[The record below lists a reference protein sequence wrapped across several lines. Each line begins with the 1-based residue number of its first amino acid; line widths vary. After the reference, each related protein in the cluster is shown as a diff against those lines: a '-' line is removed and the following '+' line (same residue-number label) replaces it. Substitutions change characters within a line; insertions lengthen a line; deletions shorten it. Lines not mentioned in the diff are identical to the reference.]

1 MANGNPGSG
10 RNQPGS
16 GNSARKAR
24 EKARAERETA
34 QAAAKRRRTVT
45 TIVVVVVV
53 VAIVAALGGLVAWQ
67 RNKSDPNAAAPRNV
81 VPAYTATASP
91 AATAGGSA
99 TPSPSAT
106 ASGDVGQSTTN
117 PDRPRQ
123 STSTAPGMGWGVG
136 AGKST
141 APVTLELLEDFSCA
155 HCADLETT
163 LGAQV
168 KSAVAAGSIKVIYYP
183 LTLSGFGRPTE
194 LAANAF
200 ACAADQGKAQEY
212 YGALYANYDRA
223 AQQWTN
229 PMLTDIGKSVGLTN
243 SDFGRCVRGDTFN
256 AWVKSIDD
264 TGDSRGVTGTPTAY
278 VNGKLVPADQMSGDG
293 IMQAVAGAALAA
305 K

>member
-1 MANGNPGSG
+1 MANGTPGSG
-10 RNQPGS
+10 RNQSGS

-24 EKARAERETA
+24 EKARVEREA
-34 QAAAKRRRTVT
+34 ALAAAKRRRTVT
-45 TIVVVVVV
+45 TVVVAVVV

-67 RNKSDPNAAAPRNV
+67 RNKSNPDAAAPRNV
-81 VPAYTATASP
+81 VAAYSATASP
-91 AATAGGSA
+91 AATASGSA
-99 TPSPSAT
+99 TPSPSTT
-106 ASGDVGQSTTN
+106 AVGKSTTDPN
-117 PDRPRQ
+117 SPRQ
-123 STSTAPGMGWGVG
+123 STSTAAGMGWGVG
-136 AGKST
+136 AGKAA
-141 APVTLELLEDFSCA
+141 APVTLELFEDFSCP

-168 KSAVAAGSIKVIYYP
+168 KAAVAEGSIKLIYYP

-200 ACAADQGKAQEY
+200 ACAADEGKAEEY
-212 YGALYANYDRA
+212 HDALYANYDTA

-229 PMLTDIGKSVGLTN
+229 SMLADIGKSVGLTS

-256 AWVKSIDD
+256 EWVKSIDD

-278 VNGKLVPADQMSGDG
+278 VNGKLVPAESMTGDG
-293 IMQAVAGAALAA
+293 IMQVVAGAALA

>member
-10 RNQPGS
+10 RTQAGS

-24 EKARAERETA
+24 EKARADREAA
-34 QAAAKRRRTVT
+34 QAAARRRRTVT
-45 TIVVVVVV
+45 TIVIAVVV
-53 VAIVAALGGLVAWQ
+53 VAVVAALGGLVAWQ

-81 VPAYTATASP
+81 VPSYTATASP
-91 AATAGGSA
+91 TAAPSGSA
-99 TPSPSAT
+99 TPSPSAGAT
-106 ASGDVGQSTTN
+106 DKSTIDPN
-117 PDRPRQ
+117 LARQ
-123 STSTAPGMGWGVG
+123 STSTAAGMGWGVG

-141 APVTLELLEDFSCA
+141 APVTLELFEDFSCP

-163 LGAQV
+163 LGAKV
-168 KSAVAAGSIKVIYYP
+168 KSAVAQGSIKIIYYP

-200 ACAADQGKAQEY
+200 ACAADEGKAEEY
-212 YGALYANYDRA
+212 HDALYANYATA

-229 PMLTDIGKSVGLTN
+229 SMLTDIGKSVGLTS

-256 AWVKSIDD
+256 EWVKSIDD
-264 TGDSRGVTGTPTAY
+264 TGDSRAVTGTPTAF
-278 VNGKLVPADQMSGDG
+278 VNGTLVPAESMSGDG
-293 IMQAVAGAALAA
+293 IMQVVASAALAA

>member
-1 MANGNPGSG
+1 MAIGNPGSG
-10 RNQPGS
+10 RNQSGS

-24 EKARAERETA
+24 EKARADREAA

-45 TIVVVVVV
+45 TIVVAVVV

-81 VPAYTATASP
+81 VPSFSATASP
-91 AATAGGSA
+91 SASPSGSA
-99 TPSPSAT
+99 TSSPSESA
-106 ASGDVGQSTTN
+106 VGQSTTDPN
-117 PDRPRQ
+117 LPRQ

-136 AGKST
+136 VGKTT
-141 APVTLELLEDFSCA
+141 APVTLELFEDFSCP

-168 KSAVAAGSIKVIYYP
+168 KTAVAEGSIKVIYYP

-200 ACAADQGKAQEY
+200 ACAADAGKAEEY
-212 YGALYANYDRA
+212 HDALYANYDTA

-229 PMLTDIGKSVGLTN
+229 SMLTDIGKSVGLTS

-256 AWVKSIDD
+256 EWVKSIDD
-264 TGDSRGVTGTPTAY
+264 TGDTRGVTGTPTAY
-278 VNGKLVPADQMSGDG
+278 VNGKVVPAESMTGDG
-293 IMQAVAGAALAA
+293 IMQAVAGAALSA